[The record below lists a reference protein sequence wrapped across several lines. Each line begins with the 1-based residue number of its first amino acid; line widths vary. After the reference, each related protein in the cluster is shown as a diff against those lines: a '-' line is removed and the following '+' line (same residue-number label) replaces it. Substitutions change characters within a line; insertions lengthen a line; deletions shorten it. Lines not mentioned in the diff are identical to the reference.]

1 MSKKK
6 MEIDARLLVVD
17 DDTLK
22 LQAITRILK
31 AAGYAVVEAA
41 TGADC
46 LRLAQET
53 LPDLILLDRQ
63 LPDIDGVEVCRQ
75 IKAGTQT
82 AHLFVVL
89 LSASQTS
96 SDSQAAGLEGGADGY
111 VVYPIGSR
119 ELVARVEA
127 MLRIKHAEDGL
138 HESEE
143 RLRTVADFTYD
154 WEYWVGPDGRYLY
167 ISPSCE
173 RITGYRADEFIQDP
187 NLLRAIVH
195 PEDRAAL
202 ERHQTENFESG
213 AEDTLDFRIVT
224 RGGEERWINHVC
236 QPVYGTDGRWLGQR
250 ASNRDITT
258 RRQVD
263 GEIRRLSQFLNGVI
277 DNANVWLNVLNEKAE
292 VVVWNKA
299 AEEIS
304 GYSREEVV
312 GHGQIWQWLYPDEG
326 YRNQILA
333 EATAVIEKGGK
344 EQDSETTIRRKDGQ
358 VRTVSW
364 NSRSLVDEKGAP
376 TGSIALGQDITE
388 RKQAESQR
396 EAALEALRKR
406 AAQLAIL
413 NDVGS
418 KIAAVLDLDSV
429 LDRAVRLVQG
439 SFGYHHVGLFTLDR
453 KQGVLVMKSRAGD
466 FENLFPPHHRLKLGQ
481 GMVGWAG
488 QHGGTLLAN
497 DVSAEPRFVNL
508 YPSVV
513 PTASELSV
521 PIRVGEEVVGVLDIQ
536 SPQPGAFDENDV
548 LVMKTL
554 ADQIA
559 VAIENAR
566 LYEAVQQELAERKRT
581 ESQRE
586 AALEALRR
594 SEERFRGTLDAML
607 EGCQIIGFDWKY
619 LYVNT
624 SAAQHGRR
632 AKDELLGRTMME
644 VYPGIEGTAMFD
656 TLRRCMMKR
665 TPCRLENEFHYDD
678 GSSAWFDLSFLPV
691 PEGIFALSYDITER
705 KQAEEALKEH
715 HAFLRQVLDIIPHW
729 IFVKDRQG
737 RITLSNRAHAAALG
751 MTPEEIVGKTDFEL
765 NPNPEQAR
773 QYIRDDLEVMDT
785 LKEKFVPEE
794 PNTNVEGQ
802 VYWLQTIK
810 RPIVDKNGVAN
821 QILGVATDITLRK
834 QAEQALQR
842 YSERLEEMV
851 TERTRELYAAQD
863 RLVRQEKLATL
874 GQLAGGVGHELRNPL
889 GAIKNAAYFLKLALA
904 EPDPEVQETL
914 SILEREVT
922 TAERIIGS
930 LLNFAR
936 PSAPVPRPVDIN
948 ALVREALAHTAVPE
962 GIEVAAQLDEA
973 LPAIQVDPDQ
983 LSMVFGNLLRNAVQA
998 MPGGGRLSVTTRPA
1012 PPPSASPP
1020 LSGEGAAVRSVAVSI
1035 ADTGTGISEKDLP
1048 KLFEPLFTTKAKGI
1062 GLGLALSKMLVEG
1075 HGGRIEVESE
1085 VGKGSTFSVTLPVSR
1100 EMIE

>member
-1 MSKKK
+1 MNAETKTG
-6 MEIDARLLVVD
+6 ARLLVVD
-17 DDTLK
+17 DDKLK
-22 LQAITRILK
+22 RQAVARILK
-31 AAGYAVVEAA
+31 AAGYEAVEAA

-46 LRLAQET
+46 LRLTQET
-53 LPDLILLDRQ
+53 MPDLILLDRL

-75 IKAGTQT
+75 IKAGARTGN
-82 AHLFVVL
+82 LFVVF

-119 ELVARVEA
+119 ELLARVEA
-127 MLRIKHAEDGL
+127 MLRIKHAEDRL
-138 HESEE
+138 RESEA
-143 RLRTVADFTYD
+143 RF
-154 WEYWVGPDGRYLY
+154 
-167 ISPSCE
+167 
-173 RITGYRADEFIQDP
+173 
-187 NLLRAIVH
+187 
-195 PEDRAAL
+195 
-202 ERHQTENFESG
+202 SG
-213 AEDTLDFRIVT
+213 IF
-224 RGGEERWINHVC
+224 
-236 QPVYGTDGRWLGQR
+236 R
-250 ASNRDITT
+250 ASPIGMSIT
-258 RRQVD
+258 
-263 GEIRRLSQFLNGVI
+263 RL
-277 DNANVWLNVLNEKAE
+277 A
-292 VVVWNKA
+292 
-299 AEEIS
+299 
-304 GYSREEVV
+304 
-312 GHGQIWQWLYPDEG
+312 
-326 YRNQILA
+326 
-333 EATAVIEKGGK
+333 
-344 EQDSETTIRRKDGQ
+344 DGQ
-358 VRTVSW
+358 VIDVNPAFLDMFGYTRDEVIGRTTLELNMW
-364 NSRSLVDEKGAP
+364 AGAEARSNLMQILHEEGRAP
-376 TGSIALGQDITE
+376 DFITTFRRKSGEIGDLFASAELIDLAGEHYMLAVMQDITE
-388 RKQAESQR
+388 RKRAE
-396 EAALEALRKR
+396 ELLEQR

-413 NDVGS
+413 NDVGG

-521 PIRVGEEVVGVLDIQ
+521 PLRVGEEVVGVLDIQ

-566 LYEAVQQELAERKRT
+566 LYEAVQQELAERRRT

-594 SEERFRGTLDAML
+594 SEERFRGTLDSML

-619 LYVNT
+619 LYVNA

-785 LKEKFVPEE
+785 LQEKFVPEE

-948 ALVREALAHTAVPE
+948 AAVREALARTTLPGA
-962 GIEVAAQLDEA
+962 IEVAVQLDEA
-973 LPAIQVDPDQ
+973 LPAIQADPDQ

-1012 PPPSASPP
+1012 PPPSASPT